1 MINASTDFIQ
11 AIQDGRTDYL
21 MQISVTLKSGT
32 TITLDEE
39 KIWGDSVKLEDA
51 TAQGDDFAVGAFVS
65 TKLSFSINNMSG
77 AYSDDILYNFADA
90 EMSVELGLDIDGT
103 VEYITLGTFWV
114 DDVDYDGS
122 LISFVCTDRARF
134 FNKPYTSVYNSGTAT
149 IRQLLTEAVVTCLG
163 SSSYLMSETFPNED
177 YTVKLPF
184 SHDSITFADV
194 VAMVAQLGGCFAKIG
209 ADGKLYIKTY
219 PTISEYIHP
228 DNRYDPVYAEGHG
241 YHVIR
246 SLKSAKIQKH
256 DCQVTKISVIEETG
270 DSEPGTASYPTGG
283 ADDYVIEVSGNRLI
297 SAGQSYSAALGI
309 WSVVGGRRFR
319 PLSISTLTNPLI
331 EAGDVMYVVT
341 GKDYEYSE
349 LKTRGNDY
357 INTADDK
364 RINAG
369 KLSDGIY
376 FSFITSRS
384 MTLGSGV
391 TIECA
396 GAPVVAD
403 GQAQTSYTEL
413 SKAIAKER
421 QIADINEQRAAAARE
436 QLEESIYNSLGLYQT
451 EETQPGGGVIKY
463 YHDKPELS
471 NSQYIWKFDADS
483 ITVSADGGVHWSAA
497 FDARGNALLK
507 YLAVDQISATWIKT
521 GILDADLL
529 TTGTIQSP
537 NNPDNYWNLATG
549 ELHLGGSDIVTVSN
563 VIYEYATGSDPVN
576 APETGWSTSS
586 PEWSSTEYIWARSVT
601 IYTDGDSV
609 TGTPVCIQGPAGS
622 TGPRG
627 VSIVAATPEYAMN
640 TSMEVAPPSSSFTP
654 DIPELPAP
662 EVGQPNYYIWTRF
675 KVEYSEG
682 SPTYSTPKVDTALNA
697 YYLGY
702 HTFINDTDH
711 LKSEY
716 EKLERYVGY
725 STIITHN
732 DGEHIL
738 IEDGTESGK
747 QIAVMTSNMVEML
760 SETTRTFNTKLE
772 QTAEQI
778 TAAAAST
785 YETKNA
791 AQTKYGELYA
801 GIEIN
806 AEGINSVAE
815 RTEKQY
821 NSLSEFAGISGILT
835 KSNEYIVT
843 QDSPEGDNRKPIV
856 SVSGVLYDTMRE
868 IQTSARTEIQQTAD
882 AITQTAAATYATQ
895 SALGTYVR
903 ESNSKI
909 DQTAEEITLQVNKRV
924 KRTDLDGNQ
933 FDGAEEDSTAQIHLK
948 SDAITSVVVDDSNTS
963 LATFVNQT
971 KNEITQ
977 IASDVEDEKA
987 LAGFYNLLTNE
998 NTAQYPSTGIG
1009 TKSGESIVANA
1020 GDIFNRLHLLQAENA
1035 TAIQQTED
1043 RIALVATD
1051 METNIAAIQVYA
1063 DRINMRAEDAYGNA
1077 GEANLKANTLEFYFT
1092 HPGNGLLWD
1101 AENNKLKLNVAG
1113 AGLEIDNGALKFKL
1127 SDVILNIK
1135 NGLNLT
1141 FGDIDG
1147 LGSRFSWTAEN
1158 GLQINLGQSSSLY
1171 WDNNGN
1177 LKVNV
1182 SSLSINAHNV
1192 LATSGNYSEAIDS
1205 VFEVDEN
1212 GIRIKSSKTRSL
1224 MRVTQDALGHDV
1236 IQKLNTS
1243 TNTYED
1249 VTTYAYD
1256 TDGDLV
1262 NLPVSDA
1269 ILATSLITNS
1279 KPSLQETLEKFVAKL
1294 SGNMF
1299 TYTVESG
1306 GEVLEDGSLEFT
1318 SKGVMSLFGA
1328 KQLTLSSAKLNLN
1341 PEGVRVAF
1349 DNVSDFISF
1358 SKSNQDPTSA
1368 SYKSDNTAAIK
1379 FKYGSGSNDVYS
1391 EINKNGM
1398 YFYAATDS
1406 NNRKPKIAEYT
1417 QAGVNYY
1424 AGAYQTLSGT
1434 SDQNPE
1440 LMMISAGDRTIKFK
1454 TGNLLWHNNA
1464 VSNPS
1469 ALVIDGVNSEIR
1481 FYAGEFDS
1489 DYLNR
1494 VTLKINKTDGVVINY
1509 PGTSKKCSQ
1518 FSSDG
1523 LKFYANTTDNDLNV
1537 TFKTLSYLE
1546 FSNFYMLGAKPI
1558 IISSNNTDDMLRLG
1572 TNGIISIEGSINGPI
1587 IKARSSSAI
1596 GTSNNQDYN
1605 VYIKNAYIPK
1615 TITQDIY
1622 PPVAS
1627 PITIHNSISVQGDI
1641 SATGNLSATYSQ
1653 LDAENGRFRFSSD
1666 VINGYYRWRFRD
1678 RLDNDNDYFID
1689 VYNSVPDASKNNAK
1703 IYFGYNVYFD
1713 ESISAANVYN
1723 RSDLRLKKNISQS
1736 TVKAL
1741 EALTAIDIKS
1751 FDIIKDDRHVTAGII
1766 AQQLREVAP
1775 ELVQGD
1781 TELSINSTELL
1792 NYCVKAIQE
1801 LADIVG
1807 YKPKKKAEWKDP
1819 YTLEEKLAY
1828 NELHSHK

>member
-1 MINASTDFIQ
+1 MINASTDFIH

-90 EMSVELGLDIDGT
+90 EMSVELGLDINGT

-114 DDVDYDGS
+114 DDVDYDDS

-163 SSSYLMSETFPNED
+163 SSAYLMSETFPNED

-507 YLAVDQISATWIKT
+507 YLAVDQINANWIKAGT
-521 GILDADLL
+521 INADLMK
-529 TTGTIQSP
+529 TGVIQSP

-609 TGTPVCIQGPAGS
+609 TGTSVCIQGPAGS

-662 EVGQPNYYIWTRF
+662 EVGQPNYCIWTRF

-697 YYLGY
+697 YYSGY

-716 EKLERYVGY
+716 GKLERYVGY
-725 STIITHN
+725 STLITHN

-738 IEDGTESGK
+738 IEDGTSEGK
-747 QIAVMTSNMVEML
+747 QIAVMQSDLMEML
-760 SETTRTFNTKLE
+760 SETTRQLNTKIE
-772 QTAEQI
+772 QTEAEI
-778 TAAAAST
+778 RAEASEI
-785 YETKNA
+785 YETKSA
-791 AQTKYGELYA
+791 AQTTYGELQA
-801 GIEIN
+801 GITIN
-806 AEGINSVAE
+806 AGEIDSVAE

-843 QDSPEGDNRKPIV
+843 KDSPEGDNRKPIV
-856 SVSGVLYDTMRE
+856 SVSGILYDTMRE

-882 AITQTAAATYATQ
+882 NITQTAAATYATQ

-909 DQTAEEITLQVNKRV
+909 DQTADEITLQVNKRV

-1020 GDIFNRLHLLQAENA
+1020 GDIFTRLHLLQAENA

-1043 RIALVATD
+1043 RIALVATNASND
-1051 METNIAAIQVYA
+1051 IASIRIYADSINSTVTDAYNNSSRAIQTA
-1063 DRINMRAEDAYGNA
+1063 TGISFALNASQHFSFNTTDGLTLNLGSNSGLQWTNGNLRVKVTST
-1077 GEANLKANTLEFYFT
+1077 GGLEWT
-1092 HPGNGLLWD
+1092 DDGL
-1101 AENNKLKLNVAG
+1101 KLKLDENSG
-1113 AGLEIDNGALKFKL
+1113 IYYDTTSQSLK
-1127 SDVILNIK
+1127 I
-1135 NGLNLT
+1135 
-1141 FGDIDG
+1141 
-1147 LGSRFSWTAEN
+1147 
-1158 GLQINLGQSSSLY
+1158 
-1171 WDNNGN
+1171 
-1177 LKVNV
+1177 NV

-1192 LATSGNYSEAIDS
+1192 LATSGDYSEAIDS

-1212 GIRIKSSKTRSL
+1212 GIRIKASSTKPIFQLVTNNDGSTKWQKLVLTGADAGSYVDVDQKVTYYDQTLEQNVTYPLQTAFGVVAARSDNALETANGKTTL
-1224 MRVTQDALGHDV
+1224 VDALTGVFAKFNNSMFQYTRTADAQ
-1236 IQKLNTS
+1236 IQDGTYTIAAAGILNVC
-1243 TNTYED
+1243 NEKQ
-1249 VTTYAYD
+1249 
-1256 TDGDLV
+1256 LV
-1262 NLPVSDA
+1262 
-1269 ILATSLITNS
+1269 
-1279 KPSLQETLEKFVAKL
+1279 LEQSKL
-1294 SGNMF
+1294 SI
-1299 TYTVESG
+1299 S
-1306 GEVLEDGSLEFT
+1306 
-1318 SKGVMSLFGA
+1318 
-1328 KQLTLSSAKLNLN
+1328 

-1349 DNVSDFISF
+1349 DKVSDYIEF
-1358 SKSNQDPTSA
+1358 SKSNQDPTSET
-1368 SYKSDNTAAIK
+1368 YKSDNTAAIK
-1379 FKYGSGSNDVYS
+1379 FKYGNGANDVYS

-1398 YFYAATDS
+1398 YFYDGTYH
-1406 NNRKPKIAEYT
+1406 RKTAQFTKDGIDFLSSTSQTVSGTAYNAQLLSIKPNSKAITFYSGNLKFFRSASEET
-1417 QAGVNYY
+1417 SSIHNARALRIDGANGEIGFY
-1424 AGAYQTLSGT
+1424 AGA
-1434 SDQNPE
+1434 
-1440 LMMISAGDRTIKFK
+1440 
-1454 TGNLLWHNNA
+1454 
-1464 VSNPS
+1464 
-1469 ALVIDGVNSEIR
+1469 
-1481 FYAGEFDS
+1481 
-1489 DYLNR
+1489 
-1494 VTLKINKTDGVVINY
+1494 
-1509 PGTSKKCSQ
+1509 
-1518 FSSDG
+1518 
-1523 LKFYANTTDNDLNV
+1523 
-1537 TFKTLSYLE
+1537 
-1546 FSNFYMLGAKPI
+1546 
-1558 IISSNNTDDMLRLG
+1558 
-1572 TNGIISIEGSINGPI
+1572 
-1587 IKARSSSAI
+1587 
-1596 GTSNNQDYN
+1596 
-1605 VYIKNAYIPK
+1605 
-1615 TITQDIY
+1615 
-1622 PPVAS
+1622 
-1627 PITIHNSISVQGDI
+1627 
-1641 SATGNLSATYSQ
+1641 
-1653 LDAENGRFRFSSD
+1653 
-1666 VINGYYRWRFRD
+1666 
-1678 RLDNDNDYFID
+1678 
-1689 VYNSVPDASKNNAK
+1689 
-1703 IYFGYNVYFD
+1703 FD
-1713 ESISAANVYN
+1713 ESNRNPKLLKISKNDGVIFSDERDRPVFVVGKKNSEYGSYWYDYLSNAADAEDAILRAKITNDEIAYYIPDMENVIDSTTESLPLFILDRDYGLRLYGKYDVSWYGGHQLYAFGVTFDYEDN
-1723 RSDLRLKKNISQS
+1723 VADAVRVKSEFVNDLYFDFPDVHCQDVFRATTIYGILGGGGSDARLKKNISSS

-1741 EALTAIDIKS
+1741 EALTALDIKS
-1751 FDIIKDDRHVTAGII
+1751 YDWVKNDKHVKAGII
-1766 AQQLREVAP
+1766 AQQLQKVAP
-1775 ELVQGD
+1775 DLILEHGEEK
-1781 TELSINSTELL
+1781 ELSINIEQLL

-1801 LADIVG
+1801 LADMVG
-1807 YKPKKKAEWKDP
+1807 YKPKKKAEWVDP

-1828 NELHSHK
+1828 NELHSHT